1 MELPPARLQG
11 DDGAQRGLVPQDL
24 PHYIHSHW
32 LGLGEKSA
40 CTTTLFFLDNKP
52 CTEDNVFPKSN
63 FRNCVFKSVHSS
75 LFLRLSRV
83 KSRWQQ
89 HLLTHNIFQS
99 RVPRS
104 AGKYDPS
111 SVYWVFCGSEAKAD
125 VVHPSEE
132 TPNIFAACI
141 SDLVLSVTTQSSW
154 P

>member
-63 FRNCVFKSVHSS
+63 FRNCVFKSVCPSIHPFSSAYPGSS
-75 LFLRLSRV
+75 LDGNSTFSPTTFSSPEFPGQLGNMIPPACTGFSAGLRLRLMSSTLRR
-83 KSRWQQ
+83 KLRTF
-89 HLLTHNIFQS
+89 LL
-99 RVPRS
+99 
-104 AGKYDPS
+104 
-111 SVYWVFCGSEAKAD
+111 
-125 VVHPSEE
+125 
-132 TPNIFAACI
+132 
-141 SDLVLSVTTQSSW
+141 LV
-154 P
+154 